1 MFIQEILDA
10 LLKTERVKE
19 VKKERKTVYKEEPTV
34 HNDVKVVKTEPT
46 PLTAKQLQEQE
57 EAREIMEV
65 SMLDDDLLLDDE
77 EVAISNNKTIENK
90 EPKVTEVKSAV
101 PDSNKTQSNGT
112 KIKAISTKS
121 ANIDATIFD
130 ELKDIDFNAEMFDED
145 LGNIDFNT
153 VSFFCAFNLKSR

>member
-77 EVAISNNKTIENK
+77 EVATSNNKTIENK

-101 PDSNKTQSNGT
+101 PDSNKTQSNST

-153 VSFFCAFNLKSR
+153 VSFFVHFI